1 MTKLA
6 SGLNNQ
12 NIINLNNHG
21 TGKIANNGNIANN
34 KNYLILDY
42 YSKRDLIK
50 YIKQG
55 GFTEIQAKL
64 FLKKIFARYSSFT
77 WSWSLS

>member
-12 NIINLNNHG
+12 NIIHLNNHG
-21 TGKIANNGNIANN
+21 AGKIANNGNIANN

-42 YSKRDLIK
+42 YSKRDLFK
-50 YIKQG
+50 YIK
-55 GFTEIQAKL
+55 
-64 FLKKIFARYSSFT
+64 
-77 WSWSLS
+77 